1 MSTLAV
7 MQPTYL
13 PWMGYFDLIDQ
24 ADNFIFL
31 NDVQLARQS
40 WQTRNRVR
48 GPDGKELMLSIPI
61 QHVGDLDQMIR
72 DVKVDDRQKWRK
84 KHVRS
89 LEQAYARAP
98 YGKQASGLWR
108 DLLCQTHDK
117 LIDVTQSAITKVCSV
132 LGITTHLSNS
142 DDYPTD
148 DDRVD
153 RLITLCRAVHADTY
167 LSPAGAADY
176 LAQADATDRF
186 AAADIDLRFQTY
198 TQPHYD
204 QGKTP
209 FLPNLGI
216 IDLLAHAGYEQ
227 ALPIIR
233 SGRGGEAAEH
243 PSHGYAS

>member
-1 MSTLAV
+1 MTTLAV

-24 ADNFIFL
+24 ADHFIFL

-61 QHVGDLDQMIR
+61 QHAGDLDQMIR
-72 DVKVDDRQKWRK
+72 DVKVDDRQQWRK
-84 KHVRS
+84 KHTRS
-89 LEQAYARAP
+89 LAQAYARAP
-98 YGKQASGLWR
+98 HGKQASGLWG
-108 DLLCQTHDK
+108 DLLSETHEK
-117 LIDVTQSAITKVCSV
+117 LVDITQGAITKVCSV
-132 LGITTHLSNS
+132 LGITTQLSKS
-142 DDYPTD
+142 GDFPTV

-153 RLITLCRAVHADTY
+153 RLIGLCRAVQADTY

-176 LAQADATDRF
+176 LAEANASRRFADAELV
-186 AAADIDLRFQTY
+186 LRFQNY
-198 TQPHYD
+198 TQPHYN

-209 FLPNLGI
+209 FIPNLGI
-216 IDLLAHAGYEQ
+216 VDLLAHEGYER

-233 SGRGGEAAEH
+233 SGRGTQIAE
-243 PSHGYAS
+243 PTSHGYAS